1 MTDYCTYIF
10 ESELRAMC
18 FQASQ
23 FPDSET
29 GGDLYGTWT
38 YGDRPIIFLATG
50 PGPRASANAT
60 KFFQDNEYIMKNE
73 EILFKN
79 FGIQYLGDWHS
90 HHMLG
95 LQQPSNGDQRRINN
109 LMIKSK
115 RKNMLEIIITH
126 VTTNVFG
133 NYSKPLLERALA
145 YQYDLKPCL
154 QTNDCNIKLLKT
166 SNSIVRQHISS
177 NKIFSSINLM
187 NISPEITMDNIQ
199 LFNEVQYRENNNA
212 ETNCFSDIISAIRSR

>member
-1 MTDYCTYIF
+1 MNDYCTYIF

-23 FPDSET
+23 FPSSET

-38 YGDRPIIFLATG
+38 YGNSPIIYLATG

-73 EILFKN
+73 KFLFEN

-90 HHMLG
+90 HHTLG
-95 LQQPSNGDQRRINN
+95 LQQPSSGDRRRINN

-126 VTTNVFG
+126 VTTNVSG
-133 NYSKPLLERALA
+133 NYSNPLFERALA

-154 QTNDCNIKLLKT
+154 EMNDCNIKLLKT
-166 SNSIVRQHISS
+166 PNSIVRQHILSS
-177 NKIFSSINLM
+177 KNFSSINLM
-187 NISPEITMDNIQ
+187 KISPKITIDNIQ
-199 LFNEVQYRENNNA
+199 LFNEVQYRKNNNA
-212 ETNCFSDIISAIRSR
+212 ETNCFSDIISDIQSR